1 MVPPIL
7 VGRTPILAFKSD
19 CHGRDLPERVRYPM
33 IDENARHCHP
43 ISV

>member
-1 MVPPIL
+1 MVVPIL

-19 CHGRDLPERVRYPM
+19 CHGRDLPERVRYPV
-33 IDENARHCHP
+33 IDARHSHP